1 MRQAVQMCAVHG
13 RAVIAGL
20 SRVPMELDTYRELLG
35 PETELIGS
43 NDHLLAELPLL
54 LELARRKSLDLTDVV
69 ARTVPLDASAVNG
82 VLDALD
88 AYTAPL
94 RTVIVP

>member
-1 MRQAVQMCAVHG
+1 
-13 RAVIAGL
+13 
-20 SRVPMELDTYRELLG
+20 MERRRDLLENLDDGEQVF
-35 PETELIGS
+35 
-43 NDHLLAELPLL
+43 ALL
-54 LELARRKSLDLTDVV
+54 LELARKKAIDLTDVV
-69 ARTVPLDASAVNG
+69 VRTVPLEADAVNG